1 MKIGD
6 LITWSH
12 YNPRFVHMIGVV
24 IDTYTDRNDRDRC
37 NVEWACDRGREVHI
51 PTDILKVVK

>member
-1 MKIGD
+1 MKVGD
-6 LITWSH
+6 LITWIH
-12 YNPRFVHMIGVV
+12 YSPRYVHMIGVV

-37 NVEWACDRGREVHI
+37 NVEWACDRGKEVHL